1 MRSSILPAALL
12 MPLVVCKW
20 PAAFSTPASV
30 YTQRRHFANSRRY
43 LYVEVENNRV
53 AGTTPNKRASS
64 SFDDFD
70 APIPA
75 NPSSGTT
82 VVTSQPNVDDECYMG
97 KDGSATECVDF
108 DPPRASHSTDTPHSS
123 ESELLKAAE
132 ELDVLD
138 LDGALQL
145 QNNVPHSVWYNRYK
159 QYSSEMPYMDD
170 YDFVLTDKDLI
181 DTDPAL
187 NLLSSEIGV
196 KEYFS
201 KKAEERSTGGLPF
214 EVLLERTFDT
224 MEDIWEHLRRIP
236 YENGISELTPEEE
249 ETRKTVVVLGRSV

>member
-20 PAAFSTPASV
+20 AVAFSPPASV
-30 YTQRRHFANSRRY
+30 YTQRRQFANSRRY
-43 LYVEVENNRV
+43 LYVEDENNRV
-53 AGTTPNKRASS
+53 AGTTTPKWASS

-82 VVTSQPNVDDECYMG
+82 VLTSQPNVDDECYMG

-108 DPPRASHSTDTPHSS
+108 DPPRVSHSTDTPHSS
-123 ESELLKAAE
+123 EESELLKAAE
-132 ELDVLD
+132 ELNALD
-138 LDGALQL
+138 LDGAP

-159 QYSSEMPYMDD
+159 QYSSEMPCMDD

-181 DTDPAL
+181 DTECRL
-187 NLLSSEIGV
+187 V
-196 KEYFS
+196 
-201 KKAEERSTGGLPF
+201 
-214 EVLLERTFDT
+214 
-224 MEDIWEHLRRIP
+224 
-236 YENGISELTPEEE
+236 
-249 ETRKTVVVLGRSV
+249 